1 VHVRGWPTLDDDG
14 LNAEASIPP
23 DRPAPALSAQ
33 QMQPSRASHM
43 AVQHDGSAGK
53 ALDRSPNQRRADPAE
68 WRSQT
73 DVLHRRKGRALLRR
87 YALSL
92 WLLGG
97 FACSDGT
104 DRVADPDGSLSH
116 DESADASLVE
126 VGVAN
131 VDAASGRH
139 PVTNMQRGFVERI
152 VFTDL
157 AYPTALRFA
166 RDGRVFVA
174 EKTGVIKA
182 FESPGD
188 TTSTVVADLRRQT
201 HAGGDRGLLDIELD
215 PGFPERPYL
224 YALYTLDGRPGE
236 SVAAGTVP
244 RYHDG
249 CPDEWQAGCVV
260 AGRLVRLTVAGD
272 QMENEQSE
280 TVVVENWLQ
289 QYMSHSVGSLAFGP
303 DGFLYASAG
312 DGASFDKV
320 DYGNIGGNALGEPP
334 DRSSTG
340 QKPPGAMGGALRSQ
354 IVTPPPG
361 PVPFAT
367 SFAGKIIRID
377 PHAPGHLVDPHDVPR
392 PPPVVAAGLRNPF
405 RVAFR
410 PGTKELWIGDVGWT
424 TSEELNRIADVSAA
438 RVTNFGWPCFEG
450 REPQSGYEAAGL
462 DICSKL
468 YSHASEHV
476 PPVLS
481 YRHWTEL
488 APGDGCDIQNGSAL
502 SGLAFYDRGAY
513 PAEYEGAL
521 FFSDY
526 ARGCIWVLPRGA
538 LASPGPQAVKAFWAG
553 AAQPVQLQIGP
564 EGDLYYVD
572 LGGSI
577 RRIEHG
583 AGNHPPLAKIQAS
596 PRVGPLPLTVT
607 FDAKDSTDPDPNQAL
622 THDWDLDG
630 DGLFDDGHGRRV
642 NYTYRRGKPVL
653 VRLKVTDSKGASA
666 TAQETVWPGHALP
679 SVRIEQPEPWAW
691 KVGDRISLSGA
702 AEDGDG
708 GVFPE
713 SALTW
718 SVILKHCPD
727 ACHEHPMLTVTG
739 QAKLSFQA
747 PDHEYPM
754 HLVVVLSAVNEDGL
768 KGTASTV
775 LKPRTAVVTLDSRPA
790 GLQLAWNGELERTP
804 FSRAVIVGS
813 TNSVSAPSQ
822 VSGTVAHPFYR
833 WSDGG
838 AQSHSLVVRRDQA
851 TYEALFASLPLTRL
865 ERRAREIIVHGPGI
879 AGDGPD
885 GREVIRDGVRPD
897 PLTAGPVEQYV
908 TRHLAP
914 PIGADAYVGYR
925 FRDVY
930 TFARLVFQ
938 EGALLPDGGFFD
950 SLSVEVRRNGRWV
963 PVRGLRSRPGYAGS
977 NGASW
982 ETFVFDFEPTA
993 GNGIRL
999 VGRPGGVA
1007 RFLSVAELEVWGTR
1021 RQP

>member
-1 VHVRGWPTLDDDG
+1 
-14 LNAEASIPP
+14 
-23 DRPAPALSAQ
+23 
-33 QMQPSRASHM
+33 M
-43 AVQHDGSAGK
+43 AVQRDGFIAK
-53 ALDRSPNQRRADPAE
+53 ALDRSPNQRRADPPE
-68 WRSQT
+68 WRSPT
-73 DVLHRRKGRALLRR
+73 GVLNRCKRQVLLSRLT
-87 YALSL
+87 LSL
-92 WLLGG
+92 WLVGALG
-97 FACSDGT
+97 CSDGT
-104 DRVADPDGSLSH
+104 ARVADPDGALSH
-116 DESADASLVE
+116 DESADGSVVE
-126 VGVAN
+126 VGA
-131 VDAASGRH
+131 VDVGEASGGP
-139 PVTNMQRGFVERI
+139 PVTGLQRGFVEKI

-166 RDGRVFVA
+166 QDGRVFVG
-174 EKTGVIKA
+174 EKTGVIKV
-182 FESPGD
+182 FESLAD

-224 YALYTLDGRPGE
+224 YALYTLDGRLGE
-236 SVAAGTVP
+236 SVAAGTIP

-272 QMENEQSE
+272 QLETEQSE
-280 TVVVENWLQ
+280 TILVENWLQ
-289 QYMSHSVGSLAFGP
+289 QYMSHSIGSLAFGP
-303 DGFLYASAG
+303 DGLLYASAG

-354 IVTPPPG
+354 IVTPPPA
-361 PVPFAT
+361 PMPFAA
-367 SFAGKIIRID
+367 SFAGKVIRID
-377 PHAPGHLVDPHDVPR
+377 PHPPSHLADHHDTPG

-405 RVAFR
+405 RMAFR
-410 PGTKELWIGDVGWT
+410 PGSRELWIGDVGWT
-424 TSEELNRIADVSAA
+424 SSEELNRIGDVSVA

-450 REPQSGYEAAGL
+450 REPQPGYQAAGL

-468 YSHASEHV
+468 YSHPSEHA

-488 APGDGCDIQNGSAL
+488 VPGDGCDIQNGSAL
-502 SGLAFYDRGAY
+502 SGLAFYERGAY

-538 LASPGPQAVKAFWAG
+538 LISPDSQAVRAFWAG

-583 AGNHPPLAKIQAS
+583 AGNHPPMAKIQAS
-596 PRVGPLPLTVT
+596 PRVGPLPLTIT
-607 FDAKDSTDPDPNQAL
+607 FDAKDSTDPDRDQTL

-630 DGLFDDGHGRRV
+630 DGRFGDGHGRRV
-642 NYTYRRGKPVL
+642 SYTYRSRGPVL
-653 VRLKVTDSKGASA
+653 ARLKVTDSKGASA
-666 TAQETVWPGHALP
+666 TVQETVWPGHTLP
-679 SVRIEQPEPWAW
+679 SVRIEQAERLAW

-708 GVFPE
+708 GVLPE

-718 SVILKHCPD
+718 SVILEHCPD

-739 QAKLSFQA
+739 QATLSFQA

-768 KGTASTV
+768 KATASTV
-775 LKPRTAVVTLDSRPA
+775 LRPRTAVVTLDSRPA
-790 GLQLAWNGELERTP
+790 GLQLAWNGEFERTP
-804 FSRAVIVGS
+804 FSRTVIVGS

-822 VSGTVAHPFYR
+822 VSGAIAHPFSR

-838 AQSHSLVVRRDQA
+838 GQSHGLMVGPDQA
-851 TYEALFASLPLTRL
+851 IHRAFFGSLPLRQL
-865 ERRAREIIVHGPGI
+865 QRRAREIIVHGSGRT
-879 AGDGPD
+879 GEERD

-897 PLTAGPVEQYV
+897 AQTGGAAQQYV
-908 TRHLAP
+908 TRNMAP
-914 PIGADAYVGYR
+914 PLGEDGYIGYG
-925 FRDVY
+925 FREVY

-950 SLSVEVRRNGRWV
+950 SLSVEVRRDGRWV
-963 PVRGLRSRPGYAGS
+963 PVSGLRSRPGYAGS

-982 ETFVFDFEPTA
+982 ETFVFDFEPTV
-993 GNGIRL
+993 GDGIRL

-1007 RFLSVAELEVWGTR
+1007 RFVSVAELEVWGTR
-1021 RQP
+1021 REP